1 MQSQLGLGEDLLFLK
16 SIHLRY
22 VKIDAGQIADMVN
35 NEIEAGFSVLK
46 ALVDTLNI
54 KLVAVGVD
62 SEVLYLRLKKL
73 GVDAMQGNYIAEP
86 ERMS

>member
-1 MQSQLGLGEDLLFLK
+1 
-16 SIHLRY
+16 
-22 VKIDAGQIADMVN
+22 MVN

-46 ALVDTLNI
+46 ALIDTLNI

>member
-1 MQSQLGLGEDLLFLK
+1 MGEDLLFLK

-46 ALVDTLNI
+46 ALIDTLNI